1 MSDKISIQVLI
12 DALARQKGVSKK
24 VAESLSKAFF
34 ETIEEG
40 LKTDGMVKVPG
51 LGMFKIVEVGSRESV
66 NVNTGERFLIAGYK
80 KVSLVPEDG
89 LLSQMAI
96 VDNANDE
103 EESEDEASEAMDSVA
118 GNTVESA
125 ANDAVEPVVND
136 TEVPEKAEEAPAVE
150 EPERIVL
157 ETKEPQGVEA
167 PADDFSMID
176 MLIATPE
183 SLEEVRQQVAEAR
196 VRAEQTLAEAQE
208 AHDELRRLECL
219 LERLEKG
226 MIPEAI
232 VSEPAEATVACQ
244 PAELATV
251 AMTAVPAVESIVTE
265 PIPEP
270 VEETEDSAEAN
281 EIEAEEP
288 NTAENV
294 ETAEE
299 APADVPAETSE
310 SEAEPASEPVAET
323 SAPEP
328 DAEPASEPDAEPAS
342 EPVAETPA
350 SEPVAEASV
359 SEPIAEVKEEKKIV
373 ELPKSMMVEDRVH
386 RGGMSWWMWVL
397 IPVVGIALGIGLIV
411 GYRYIQNRQFEEQ
424 MHFQQR
430 YDGSSDVEHVEALP
444 VAPQTDQQ
452 MKDSLSAEKNPA
464 TGAAADAGQN
474 TKSDAKDEV
483 SARPKTYMIRKGDYL
498 TRISLTYYGTK
509 DSVQAIIR
517 ANKFADPNNIPIGS
531 TIILP

>member
-118 GNTVESA
+118 DNTVESA
-125 ANDAVEPVVND
+125 ANDAVEPIVND
-136 TEVPEKAEEAPAVE
+136 TEVPEKAEEVPAVE

-226 MIPEAI
+226 MIPEAV

-270 VEETEDSAEAN
+270 VEETEDSAETN

-299 APADVPAETSE
+299 APAEVPAETSE

-328 DAEPASEPDAEPAS
+328 DAEPASEP
-342 EPVAETPA
+342 V
-350 SEPVAEASV
+350 
-359 SEPIAEVKEEKKIV
+359 AEVKEEKKIV

-430 YDGSSDVEHVEALP
+430 YDGSSDAEHVEASP
-444 VAPQTDQQ
+444 VAPQTDKQV
-452 MKDSLSAEKNPA
+452 KDSLSAGNNPA

-474 TKSDAKDEV
+474 TKADAKDEA

>member
-103 EESEDEASEAMDSVA
+103 EESEDEANEAMDSVA
-118 GNTVESA
+118 DNTGEST
-125 ANDAVEPVVND
+125 ANDAVEPFVND
-136 TEVPEKAEEAPAVE
+136 TEVPEKAEEVPAVE

-226 MIPEAI
+226 MIPEAV
-232 VSEPAEATVACQ
+232 VSEPAETTVACQ

-270 VEETEDSAEAN
+270 VEETEDSAETN
-281 EIEAEEP
+281 EIEAEEL
-288 NTAENV
+288 NTAENM

-299 APADVPAETSE
+299 TPAEVPAETSE
-310 SEAEPASEPVAET
+310 SEAEPAPEPDAEPASEPVAET

-328 DAEPASEPDAEPAS
+328 
-342 EPVAETPA
+342 VAETPA
-350 SEPVAEASV
+350 SEPV
-359 SEPIAEVKEEKKIV
+359 AEVKEEKKIV

-430 YDGSSDVEHVEALP
+430 YDGSSDAEHVEASP
-444 VAPQTDQQ
+444 VAPQTDKQ

-474 TKSDAKDEV
+474 TKADAKDGA

>member
-118 GNTVESA
+118 GNTVEST

-136 TEVPEKAEEAPAVE
+136 TEVPEKAEEVPAAE

-196 VRAEQTLAEAQE
+196 VRAEQTLAEAQA

-226 MIPEAI
+226 MIPEAV
-232 VSEPAEATVACQ
+232 VSEPAETTVACQ

-265 PIPEP
+265 PLPEP
-270 VEETEDSAEAN
+270 VMETEDNAEAN
-281 EIEAEEP
+281 EVEAEEP
-288 NTAENV
+288 NAAESA

-299 APADVPAETSE
+299 TPAEVPAETPAEPQGTEPQEAESATVETSE
-310 SEAEPASEPVAET
+310 SEDPSSEPIAETSASEPVAE
-323 SAPEP
+323 A
-328 DAEPASEPDAEPAS
+328 
-342 EPVAETPA
+342 PA
-350 SEPVAEASV
+350 SEPVAEA
-359 SEPIAEVKEEKKIV
+359 KEEKKIV

-430 YDGSSDVEHVEALP
+430 YDGSSDAEHVEASP

-452 MKDSLSAEKNPA
+452 VKDSLSAEKNPA
-464 TGAAADAGQN
+464 TGAATDAGQN
-474 TKSDAKDEV
+474 TKADAKDEA
-483 SARPKTYMIRKGDYL
+483 SDRPKTYMIRKGDYL